1 MYLPDNNLW
10 LALAFPSHAH
20 HASAKAWM
28 QTVTDKNDCCFCRVT
43 QMGFLRLATN
53 PKVLGSH
60 AVPMFEAWRGFDLML
75 SDDRIAVVE
84 EPSAIDAAWRGFT
97 QRQSFSTNV
106 WTDAY
111 LAAFA
116 MAADMKLVTFD
127 KGFTQFK
134 GLRVTILY

>member
-20 HASAKAWM
+20 HAPAKAWM
-28 QTVTDKNDCCFCRVT
+28 QTVTDQNACCFCRVT

-53 PKVLGSH
+53 PKVLGNHTVSM
-60 AVPMFEAWRGFDLML
+60 VEAWRGFDLML
-75 SDDRIAVVE
+75 SDDRIVLVE
-84 EPSAIDAAWRGFT
+84 EPAGIEAIWRSVT
-97 QRQSFSTNV
+97 NRRSFSTNV

-116 MAADMKLVTFD
+116 ITADLELVTFD
-127 KGFTQFK
+127 KGFTQYK
-134 GLRVTILY
+134 GLCVAILS